1 MKGQSRN
8 EQDRVRILLVSTSDV
23 GGGAERSAWSLLK
36 AYTEA
41 GHRSWMAVGTKT
53 SDDPDVILI
62 PNESCTNRWTRMW
75 TGMAMR
81 LEEKAPLGR
90 GFYRM
95 ASLARLVS
103 NPLRWIDIWL
113 GHEDFHFPGTWRLLD
128 LVDRPQVVH
137 CFNLHGRYFDLRAL
151 SSISRKVP
159 VVIDLRDAWL
169 LSGHCAHSFD
179 CDRWRTG
186 CGNCP
191 DLTLYPPLSRDGTVF
206 NWRKKREIYRGSRIY
221 ISTPSQWL
229 MSKVEKSMIA
239 PAIVDSRV
247 IPTGVDL
254 AIYRSGDKS
263 AARSA
268 LHLPQNAKIL
278 LFAANQVRRNVWKD
292 YNTLEAAITLV
303 GKRMELGN
311 IHLVA
316 LGENSPDVKIGEA
329 EVHFV
334 PHQANP
340 EAVARYYRAADVY
353 VHAARADTFPRAVIE
368 ALACGTPVVAT
379 AVGGIPEQIKSL
391 QSSDSIS
398 GRGYSAQEAT
408 GILTRA
414 GDPESMALGI
424 ERILGND
431 PLRHQL
437 SRNAKADAALRF
449 DLQIQV
455 KRYLEWYETILE
467 KPFSTPENKARIS
480 MM

>member
-1 MKGQSRN
+1 MKGQGRN
-8 EQDRVRILLVSTSDV
+8 EQDLLRILLVSTSDV

-36 AYTEA
+36 AYTES
-41 GHRSWMAVGTKT
+41 GHKSWMAVGRKI
-53 SDDPDVILI
+53 SDDPDVILV
-62 PNESCTNRWTRMW
+62 PNESSTNRWTRMW
-75 TGMAMR
+75 TSMAMR
-81 LEEKAPLGR
+81 LEEKAPVRR

-95 ASLARLVS
+95 ASFARLVG
-103 NPLRWIDIWL
+103 NPRRWIDL
-113 GHEDFHFPGTWRLLD
+113 RRGYENFHFPGTWRLLD
-128 LVDRPQVVH
+128 LVDNPQIVH
-137 CFNLHGRYFDLRAL
+137 CFNLHGNYFDLRAL

-159 VVIDLRDAWL
+159 VIIDLRDAWL

-191 DLTLYPPLSRDGTVF
+191 DLTLYPALSRDGTAF
-206 NWRKKREIYRGSRIY
+206 NWRRKRDIYGGSRIY
-221 ISTPSQWL
+221 ISTPSRWL
-229 MSKVEKSMIA
+229 MNKVEKSMIT
-239 PAIVDSRV
+239 PAIVDARV

-292 YNTLEAAITLV
+292 YNTLEAAIALV
-303 GKRMELGN
+303 GKRTEVSN

-316 LGENSPDVKIGEA
+316 LGENSPDIKIGKA

-334 PHQANP
+334 PYQSNP

-379 AVGGIPEQIKSL
+379 AVGGIPEQIKPL
-391 QSSDSIS
+391 QGPGSIS

-408 GILTRA
+408 GILTDT
-414 GDPESMALGI
+414 GDADGMALGI

-437 SRNAKADAALRF
+437 SRNARADAVSRF

-480 MM
+480 M